1 MIESALNWIV
11 TTGNNL
17 LWSYI
22 LIGLLIGLGI
32 YFTIRTKFVQFRLFG
47 EMFKLIVEK
56 PEVKGGISSFQAFT
70 ISAASR
76 VEQGILLGSPLRLAS
91 EGRAQFSGCGSL
103 RSSEWRLRLSK
114 VRSRKCIK

>member
-1 MIESALNWIV
+1 MIESTLDWIV

-76 VEQGILLGSPLRLAS
+76 VGTGNITGVALAIGIGGPGRYFLDVGHCDNRNGDCVYRKYTRAS
-91 EGRAQFSGCGSL
+91 
-103 RSSEWRLRLSK
+103 
-114 VRSRKCIK
+114 V